1 MIADGQP
8 LTVVARFKIS
18 QTEMG
23 QMEMGQMEVGV
34 YDNSFVVEEA
44 DDSTILVRHI
54 LAGLRFLFVIKG
66 RTFDGKAGQEP
77 NPSDLSL
84 RNQARAFAL
93 REARTRGW
101 VD

>member
-23 QMEMGQMEVGV
+23 QMEVGV
-34 YDNSFVVEEA
+34 YNNSFVVEEA

-54 LAGLRFLFVIKG
+54 LAGVRFLFVIKG
-66 RTFDGKAGQEP
+66 RTFDGQAGQEP

>member
-44 DDSTILVRHI
+44 
-54 LAGLRFLFVIKG
+54 
-66 RTFDGKAGQEP
+66 
-77 NPSDLSL
+77 
-84 RNQARAFAL
+84 
-93 REARTRGW
+93 
-101 VD
+101 

>member
-18 QTEMG
+18 QTET
-23 QMEMGQMEVGV
+23 GQMEVGV
-34 YDNSFVVEEA
+34 YDNSFVVEEV

-54 LAGLRFLFVIKG
+54 LAGVRFLFVIKG
-66 RTFDGKAGQEP
+66 RTLDGQAGQEP